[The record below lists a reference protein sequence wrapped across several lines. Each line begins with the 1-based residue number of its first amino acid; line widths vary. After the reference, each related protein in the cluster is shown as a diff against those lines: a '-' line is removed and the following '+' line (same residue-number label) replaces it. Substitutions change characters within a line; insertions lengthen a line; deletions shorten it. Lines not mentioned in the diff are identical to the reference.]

1 MRLHK
6 ALLLVALLAVQPAG
20 ANTITVTS
28 TADSGA
34 GTLRAALASAAN
46 GDTINLAVTGAI
58 TLTNGEL
65 LVTKNV
71 TIAGPGPTRLS
82 VNGNLACRVFHIGS
96 NAVATISGLTI
107 TNGLALSGPYPGWEG
122 GGIYNDHATMTVSN
136 CTLTGNSAPLGDGG
150 GIHNDGSGGSASLR
164 IVNSILSGNSA
175 GDGGGIY
182 NDGCCSGNATLQ
194 IVNSILSWNY
204 PDGIYNEGMNG
215 RANVQIVGSTVSHQG
230 FIWNHYGNV
239 EIVNSSLIANGILN
253 DSFNGGS
260 ASLQIINS
268 TLSGGSRIGSGATY
282 SGRASVQIIN
292 STLSGNSNSYGGG
305 AIANE
310 GQDGGTASVQIVNS
324 TLGGNSA
331 PLGSSIYNDALD
343 GGSATVEIGSTIL
356 NAGRGG
362 NTIFNFLGT
371 VTSLGYNLS
380 SDDGGGFLTTATDRI
395 NADPM
400 LGPLQDNG
408 GPTFTHA
415 PVYGSP
421 AIDQGKNFG
430 GLLTDQRGAGFART
444 VDNPVVANAN
454 GGDSTDIGAV
464 ELQPIL
470 PREAVRGLIMTIEQ
484 SSLLRN
490 RQRALIVSLNAAL
503 ASIDRSNPIPAIN
516 QLQAFENKVRTQV
529 APSDPTL
536 ADQLIAEAQAI
547 IAAMSGR

>member
-1 MRLHK
+1 MKIHK
-6 ALLLVALLAVQPAG
+6 VLLLVALLAVQPAG

-46 GDTINLAVTGAI
+46 GDTINLSVTGTI

-65 LVTKNV
+65 LVTRNV

-96 NAVATISGLTI
+96 NAVVTISGLTI
-107 TNGLALSGPYPGWEG
+107 TNGLALSGSYPGWVG

-136 CTLTGNSAPLGDGG
+136 CTLTGNSAPFGDGG

-164 IVNSILSGNSA
+164 IVNSTLSGNSA

-194 IVNSILSWNY
+194 IVNSILSRNY

-215 RANVQIVGSTVSHQG
+215 RASVQIVGSTVSHQG

-239 EIVNSSLIANGILN
+239 EIVNSSLIANGIYN

-268 TLSGGSRIGSGATY
+268 TLSGGSRIASGATY

-324 TLGGNSA
+324 TLSGNSA

-380 SDDGGGFLTTATDRI
+380 SDDGGGFLTAATDRI

-415 PVYGSP
+415 PAYGSP

-464 ELQPIL
+464 ELQAIP
-470 PREAVRGLIMTIEQ
+470 PREAVRRLIMTIEQ

-490 RQRALIVSLNAAL
+490 RQHPLIVSLNAAL

-529 APSDPTL
+529 APSDPML

-547 IAAMSGR
+547 IAAMTGR